1 MRWLVNSNVGFL
13 GLPKRATEPGN
24 RDPWIFEEIPKNPGP
39 RVASCGNPAQYLYA
53 TTKRIVPMKKIETTS
68 LDAALHQFIG
78 PLGTSEREAFEQ
90 ELSAEILG
98 RSVRHARL
106 SKGLTQEQLGQLVGV
121 QKAQISRIE
130 NRVRDV
136 RLDTVLRVLGVLGL
150 QIRFRVVPISEAGHE
165 LG

>member
-1 MRWLVNSNVGFL
+1 MNS
-13 GLPKRATEPGN
+13 
-24 RDPWIFEEIPKNPGP
+24 
-39 RVASCGNPAQYLYA
+39 
-53 TTKRIVPMKKIETTS
+53 MKKVKTTS
-68 LDAALHQFIG
+68 LDVAIDRFVG

-106 SKGLTQEQLGQLVGV
+106 SKGLTQEQLGQMVGV

-136 RLDTVLRVLGVLGL
+136 RLDTVLRVLGVL
-150 QIRFRVVPISEAGHE
+150 RFRVVPISEAGHE